1 MTAESSPP
9 AALSVAL
16 LHVAYGGTPAV
27 RGVSLGVGRGEAV
40 AVIGSNGAGKTS
52 MLKGVM
58 GLIPAKA
65 DAIEFEGQSVQGV
78 PTHRLSRM
86 GIGYVPEG
94 RELFRGLAV
103 EEELQL
109 GGRLLARTDY
119 EAKLGEVFRLFP
131 RLEERRRQITRT
143 LSGGEQQM
151 LAIARTLMA
160 GPRLLLLDEPSLG
173 LAPVIQDAVYGTL
186 NLLRCQ
192 GMSMLL
198 VEQNARMA
206 LETAHHG
213 YVLEVGR
220 IVMADTCARLRESKD
235 IQEFYLGARDHG
247 ERGERRWKRKKTW
260 R

>member
-109 GGRLLARTDY
+109 GGRLLARIDY

-198 VEQNARMA
+198 VEQNAYRA
-206 LETAHHG
+206 LKLCSRA
-213 YVLEVGR
+213 YVLELGA
-220 IVMADTCARLRESKD
+220 ITREAPSDDLINDPVIKAA
-235 IQEFYLGARDHG
+235 YLGEH
-247 ERGERRWKRKKTW
+247 
-260 R
+260 